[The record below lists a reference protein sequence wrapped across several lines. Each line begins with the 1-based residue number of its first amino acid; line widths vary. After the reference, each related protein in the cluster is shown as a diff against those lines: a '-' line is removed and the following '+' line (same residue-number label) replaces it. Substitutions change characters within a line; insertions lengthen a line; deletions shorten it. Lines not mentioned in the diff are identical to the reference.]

1 MFKKTQTVD
10 SIMSSFVQAK
20 TDLLE
25 LLKVQAKQLDDIA
38 IKQKELNDEKEAIK
52 TEIGRAGA
60 VLGNLKNILGE

>member
-52 TEIGRAGA
+52 IEIGRAGM